1 MKRTIITTAIAGLA
15 LASLTGCGGAAPTT
29 PSDAGGSGTTSGSGS
44 STGSASETLTIWNWG
59 DADEAAAAYTKDVT
73 EAFQVMHPDV
83 DVKIVNQP
91 FDQYYTLLGS
101 AIEAGTGPDLALYNG
116 GTQIKSRASSL
127 VPVTDELADLRDQL
141 AGWPAFE
148 EGGETYSAPTFLQGF
163 PIYFNKALF
172 EEAGLDPA
180 SPPRTWDDLTSACEA
195 ILNNT
200 DASCFALG
208 NKEGLGIEFFLSGF
222 GSGIFT
228 PEEYDAWIDGERDWT
243 SEHATQVLQMWADS
257 SADGWYN
264 DGANSTAMFN
274 DSFDIFSAGD
284 AAMVVALMS
293 GTAHWKQFDDFL
305 GEDLGFMLPPTT
317 NDGTTIAL
325 PAEGGI
331 GYGILNEDK
340 KDLGVDW
347 IRATVDHDALAAYSL
362 AGGQITSDT
371 TITLDT
377 DIASANEIVAELPG
391 SKPLL
396 HTALSADELDLL
408 HRLGQELLIGEVS
421 VDEATSEL
429 AAASEG

>member
-1 MKRTIITTAIAGLA
+1 MKRTIITTAVAGLA
-15 LASLTGCGGAAPTT
+15 LVTLTGCGGAAPTT
-29 PSDAGGSGTTSGSGS
+29 TGGSDPSENAGGGSDG
-44 STGSASETLTIWNWG
+44 GAQQLTIWNWG
-59 DADEAAAAYTKDVT
+59 DADEAAAAYTEDVKA
-73 EAFQVMHPDV
+73 AFAEMHPDV
-83 DVKIVNQP
+83 TVEIVNQP

-172 EEAGLDPA
+172 EEAGLDPET
-180 SPPRTWDDLTSACEA
+180 PPATWDDLTSSCQA
-195 ILNNT
+195 ILDKT

-228 PEEYDAWIDGERDWT
+228 PEEYDAWIGGERDWT

-284 AAMVVALMS
+284 AAMVIGLMS

-305 GEDLGFMLPPTT
+305 GEDLGFMMPPAT
-317 NDGTTIAL
+317 NDGTTVAL

-331 GYGILNEDK
+331 GYGILNEEK

-396 HTALSADELDLL
+396 HTALGADELDLL
-408 HRLGQELLIGEVS
+408 HRLGQQLLIG
-421 VDEATSEL
+421 DATVADATAQL
-429 AAASEG
+429 ADAAKG

>member
-1 MKRTIITTAIAGLA
+1 MKRTIITTAVAGVA
-15 LASLTGCGGAAPTT
+15 LVTLTGCGGAAPTT
-29 PSDAGGSGTTSGSGS
+29 PGDSGSADAPSGGS
-44 STGSASETLTIWNWG
+44 AQELTIWNWG
-59 DADEAAAAYTKDVT
+59 DADEAAAAYTEDVKA
-73 EAFQVMHPDV
+73 AFADMHPDV
-83 DVKIVNQP
+83 TVEIVNQP

-116 GTQIKSRASSL
+116 GTQIKSRAASL
-127 VPVTDELADLRDQL
+127 VPVTDELADLKDQL

-172 EEAGLDPA
+172 AEAGLDA
-180 SPPRTWDDLTSACEA
+180 DNPPQTWDELTSACQA
-195 ILNNT
+195 ILDST

-222 GSGIFT
+222 GSGVFT
-228 PEEYDAWIDGERDWT
+228 PEEYDAWIAGERDWT

-284 AAMVVALMS
+284 AAMVIGLMS
-293 GTAHWKQFDDFL
+293 GTAHWKQFDEFL
-305 GEDLGFMLPPTT
+305 GDDLGFMMPVAT
-317 NDGTTIAL
+317 NDGTTVAL

-331 GYGILNEDK
+331 GYGILNEEK

-347 IRATVDHDALAAYSL
+347 IRASVDHDALAAYSL

-377 DIASANEIVAELPG
+377 DISSANEIVAELPG

-396 HTALSADELDLL
+396 HTALGADELDLL
-408 HRLGQELLIGEVS
+408 HRLGQQLLNGDVT
-421 VDEATSEL
+421 VADATAQL
-429 AAASEG
+429 ADAAKG